1 MPESFKSY
9 RPMGAL
15 SSLVDWLWRQFRHGL
30 LDLSMNWL
38 RRESVVFLRYTLSG
52 FISFY
57 FVFGGQFLGRA
68 QTLGVPSRGGL
79 PALNGKLPEWWPQ
92 TPFAVTLRSRTGQF
106 QVRGPSVPTASSS
119 SLALSRRLSP
129 RAPTL
134 WQIPSSGT
142 SDRVELD
149 PASVAIAC
157 ERIRVS
163 IDRLLGLNGTHSAH
177 ILINITPE
185 VSKTAQLRIES
196 TPFSDC
202 WQFSISLPLSIEWQ
216 RLIRA
221 IVEVVLL
228 DAINQ
233 GASTAVLRSVPL
245 WLSEGTTFL
254 LISGSGRE
262 LAPESNR
269 EFKESQRLIDPT
281 ALIMKRLEGRLP
293 LDLSGLSFPS
303 DEQLGSAA
311 SLALYQASA
320 ALFLQELMKVD
331 SNRGTLRSFVM
342 SLRRHLNWQTAF
354 LEVWKG
360 RFQSLLEVEKWWAVQ
375 ATGKMLRN
383 PSRLWSRDAT
393 VVELTGILTET
404 ASGVIG
410 TNLGP
415 VRIQKMSEVVVAW
428 PYADQVVI
436 LDRKLQQ
443 LQTLFLFADA
453 DLVDL
458 VRQAFGILD
467 RYRFSRG
474 NGGGAVRRGE
484 VDPRGFLLANSTARQ
499 LASLETALSSMR

>member
-1 MPESFKSY
+1 M
-9 RPMGAL
+9 
-15 SSLVDWLWRQFRHGL
+15 
-30 LDLSMNWL
+30 
-38 RRESVVFLRYTLSG
+38 VFLRYILSG
-52 FISFY
+52 FIVFC

-68 QTLGVPSRGGL
+68 QLIAVPPGAGL
-79 PALNGKLPEWWPQ
+79 KVSSGKFPEWWPQ

-106 QVRGPSVPTASSS
+106 QVRGPAVPTASSS
-119 SLALSRRLSP
+119 SSSLSRRLSP
-129 RAPTL
+129 KAPTL

-157 ERIRVS
+157 ERIRVGVE
-163 IDRLLGLNGTHSAH
+163 RLLGLNGAHSAH

-185 VSKTAQLRIES
+185 VSKTAQIRIES
-196 TPFSDC
+196 TSFSDC

-228 DAINQ
+228 NAINQ
-233 GASTAVLRSVPL
+233 GTSTADLRSVPL

-262 LAPESNR
+262 LVPESNR
-269 EFKESQRLIDPT
+269 EFKESHRLVDPT
-281 ALIMKRLEGRLP
+281 ASIMNRLEGRLP
-293 LDLSGLSFPS
+293 LDLSGLSFPN
-303 DEQLGSAA
+303 DEQLSSSS

-320 ALFLQELMKVD
+320 ALFLQELIKVD
-331 SNRGTLRSFVM
+331 FNKGTLRSFVR
-342 SLRRHLNWQTAF
+342 SLQRHLNWQTAF

-360 RFQSLLEVEKWWAVQ
+360 QFQSLLEVEKWWAVQ
-375 ATGKMLRN
+375 SIGKMLRN

-393 VVELTGILTET
+393 VVQLTGILSET

-415 VRIQKMSEVVVAW
+415 ARIQKMSEVVVAW

-453 DLVDL
+453 DLVGL

-474 NGGGAVRRGE
+474 NGGGAGRRGE
-484 VDPRGFLLANSTARQ
+484 LDPRGFLLANSTARQ
-499 LASLETALSSMR
+499 LAALETSLSSMR